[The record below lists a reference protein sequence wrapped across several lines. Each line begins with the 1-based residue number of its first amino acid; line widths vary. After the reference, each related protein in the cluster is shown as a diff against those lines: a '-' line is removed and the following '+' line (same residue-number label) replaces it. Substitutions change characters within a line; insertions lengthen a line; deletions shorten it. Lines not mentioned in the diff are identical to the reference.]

1 MASTAGRAAI
11 AGLQLH
17 CSSAPL
23 FFALAK
29 LRQAAVILQLQL
41 QGLPYLQQQARVA
54 NSISTSN

>member
-1 MASTAGRAAI
+1 MVSTAGRAVT

-41 QGLPYLQQQARVA
+41 QGLSYLQQQARVA
-54 NSISTSN
+54 KSVSN